1 MTPGFTSRWRRLHR
15 RASIARSLTVLLIA
29 TGLASGC
36 AEEGAAERT
45 PPADSP
51 VLLEPSQA
59 YVTFT
64 NRAGL
69 PLIDIRISIV
79 PYGPTEFTRVVTRVE
94 NTARRQIPVNE
105 FRSRDGTVFN
115 PRVTRAKAVR
125 LTAKDLNG
133 KAYEAEVP
141 WN

>member
-1 MTPGFTSRWRRLHR
+1 MTPGFTSRWQRLHR
-15 RASIARSLTVLLIA
+15 RASIALSFTALLIA
-29 TGLASGC
+29 TGLVSGC
-36 AEEGAAERT
+36 AEEGSAERT
-45 PPADSP
+45 PPADAP

-59 YVTFT
+59 YVTLT

-69 PLIDIRISIV
+69 PLVDIRISIV
-79 PYGPTEFTRVVTRVE
+79 PYGPTEFTRAVPRVE
-94 NTARRQIPVNE
+94 NSAIRQIPLSE

-115 PRVTRAKAVR
+115 LRVSRPKAVR

>member
-1 MTPGFTSRWRRLHR
+1 MTPGFASRLRRLHR
-15 RASIARSLTVLLIA
+15 RASIARAFTVLLIA
-29 TGLASGC
+29 TGAVSGC
-36 AEEGAAERT
+36 AEEGSAERT
-45 PPADSP
+45 PPADAP
-51 VLLEPSQA
+51 VLLEPSPA

-69 PLIDIRISIV
+69 PLVDIRISIV
-79 PYGPTEFTRVVTRVE
+79 PYGPTEFTRVVPRVE
-94 NTARRQIPVNE
+94 NTAMRQIPVNE

-115 PRVTRAKAVR
+115 PRVTRARAVR

-133 KAYEAEVP
+133 KAYEIEMP